1 MNAIYLVNGSPHRLC
16 DCSPYKG
23 DCPKGVKRTLAT
35 SDLSRCLIPAPDVM
49 MALTPQS
56 ESERT
61 AWKPGDTRVVCA
73 ALMDA
78 SGRVVTGPRH
88 FDGTMMEQIKR
99 GPDVDAWR
107 GAEQGF
113 VDQKGHFLTREQAHE
128 IAARQGQIIR
138 RVGSDEMSL
147 FSENLY

>member
-1 MNAIYLVNGSPHRLC
+1 MAPELTLENVDAIADHLRRHASDAPVYQHYIELLVKAAKVGF
-16 DCSPYKG
+16 
-23 DCPKGVKRTLAT
+23 A
-35 SDLSRCLIPAPDVM
+35 
-49 MALTPQS
+49 QS

-61 AWKPGDTRVVCA
+61 WKPGDTRVVCA

-128 IAARQGQIIR
+128 IATRQGQIIR

>member
-56 ESERT
+56 ESAPIVPTKEMIE
-61 AWKPGDTRVVCA
+61 A
-73 ALMDA
+73 
-78 SGRVVTGPRH
+78 GRVAIMGMLEPQRAAMPKPSIAELEAILNADSDGRNINIEPDGSITELTPR
-88 FDGTMMEQIKR
+88 TTTASEVAKTAYEAM
-99 GPDVDAWR
+99 V
-107 GAEQGF
+107 AEAT
-113 VDQKGHFLTREQAHE
+113 K
-128 IAARQGQIIR
+128 
-138 RVGSDEMSL
+138 
-147 FSENLY
+147 